1 MARQS
6 NKATTSCYIIT
17 TTALFLMIVT
27 LMSSYIPISSK
38 AIYSKSDLSIS
49 KDKKQEQ
56 EQQQPSL
63 SSFLLGAHL
72 DNVTNLTYYDI
83 KNKNNNNNMTGSN
96 IAHLPNNSITQNN
109 NINETQLSAITYTAK
124 FACGS
129 VSKDVGML
137 TAGYYDTDI
146 SVFNKQQYPVVMLLN
161 LIVNNGNSS
170 PNSIIKTV
178 QPQRSTAISCKDMLG
193 LFNIKVKDLVE
204 GFATITVQLDNGIL
218 GSLSS
223 SGMISAFTP
232 APRSLSSQAQI
243 NLLDV
248 HVFYSVNSFS
258 LGGPAAATHMQN
270 LPVDKITFS
279 ILNDTSKKIP
289 DSMLLK
295 VLYSTVDSQ
304 TDTIFDPEAQVKRLL
319 ADKFHLSNSD
329 LTGVKLKIYDVNTGA
344 SMMLDRHAIASLQ
357 VQPRAIYH

>member
-1 MARQS
+1 MASQS
-6 NKATTSCYIIT
+6 DKATTSCYIIT
-17 TTALFLMIVT
+17 TTALFLMVVI
-27 LMSSYIPISSK
+27 LMSSYIPFSSK
-38 AIYSKSDLSIS
+38 AIYLKSDLTMS
-49 KDKKQEQ
+49 KDKKQE
-56 EQQQPSL
+56 QQPSL

-72 DNVTNLTYYDI
+72 DNVTNLTYYDT
-83 KNKNNNNNMTGSN
+83 KNNKNNMTGSN
-96 IAHLPNNSITQNN
+96 MALLPNNSITQND

-137 TAGYYDTDI
+137 TAGYYDTDV
-146 SVFNKQQYPVVMLLN
+146 SVFNKQEYPVVMLLN

-170 PNSIIKTV
+170 SNSIIKTV
-178 QPQRSTAISCKDMLG
+178 QPQKPTAISCKDMLG
-193 LFNIKVKDLVE
+193 LFNIKAKDVVE

-248 HVFYSVNSFS
+248 RVFYSVNSFS

-270 LPVDKITFS
+270 LLVDKITFS

-295 VLYSTVDSQ
+295 VLYATVDSQ
-304 TDTIFDPEAQVKRLL
+304 TDAIFDPKAQVKRLL

-357 VQPRAIYH
+357 VQPRAIYQ

>member
-1 MARQS
+1 
-6 NKATTSCYIIT
+6 
-17 TTALFLMIVT
+17 
-27 LMSSYIPISSK
+27 
-38 AIYSKSDLSIS
+38 
-49 KDKKQEQ
+49 
-56 EQQQPSL
+56 
-63 SSFLLGAHL
+63 
-72 DNVTNLTYYDI
+72 
-83 KNKNNNNNMTGSN
+83 MTGSN
-96 IAHLPNNSITQNN
+96 IAHLPNNSITQND

-137 TAGYYDTDI
+137 TAGYYDTDV
-146 SVFNKQQYPVVMLLN
+146 SVFNKQEYPVVMLLN

-170 PNSIIKTV
+170 SNSIIKTV
-178 QPQRSTAISCKDMLG
+178 QPQKSTAISCKDMLG

-248 HVFYSVNSFS
+248 RVFYSVNSFS

-270 LPVDKITFS
+270 LLVDKITFS

-295 VLYSTVDSQ
+295 VLYATVDSQ

-319 ADKFHLSNSD
+319 ADKFHLSNPD

-357 VQPRAIYH
+357 VQPRAIYQ

>member
-1 MARQS
+1 MASQS

-17 TTALFLMIVT
+17 TTALFLMIVI

-38 AIYSKSDLSIS
+38 AIYLKSDLTMS
-49 KDKKQEQ
+49 KDKKQ

-63 SSFLLGAHL
+63 SSFLLRAHL

-83 KNKNNNNNMTGSN
+83 KNNNNMTGSN
-96 IAHLPNNSITQNN
+96 MALLPNNSITQND

-137 TAGYYDTDI
+137 TAGYYDTDV
-146 SVFNKQQYPVVMLLN
+146 SVFNKQEYPVVMLLN

-170 PNSIIKTV
+170 SNSIIKTV
-178 QPQRSTAISCKDMLG
+178 QPQKSTAISCKDMLG
-193 LFNIKVKDLVE
+193 LFNIKVKDVVE

-248 HVFYSVNSFS
+248 RVFYSVNSFS

-270 LPVDKITFS
+270 LLVDKITFS

-295 VLYSTVDSQ
+295 VLYATVDSQ

-357 VQPRAIYH
+357 VQPRAIYQ

>member
-1 MARQS
+1 MASQS

-17 TTALFLMIVT
+17 TTALFLMIVI

-38 AIYSKSDLSIS
+38 AIYLKSDLTMS

-56 EQQQPSL
+56 QQQPSL

-72 DNVTNLTYYDI
+72 DNVTNLTYYDT
-83 KNKNNNNNMTGSN
+83 KNNKNNMTGSN
-96 IAHLPNNSITQNN
+96 MALLPNNSITQND

-137 TAGYYDTDI
+137 TAGYYDTDV
-146 SVFNKQQYPVVMLLN
+146 SVFNKQEYPVVMLLN

-170 PNSIIKTV
+170 SNSIIKTV
-178 QPQRSTAISCKDMLG
+178 QPQKSTAISCKDMLG

-248 HVFYSVNSFS
+248 RVFYSVNSFS

-270 LPVDKITFS
+270 LLVDKITFS

-295 VLYSTVDSQ
+295 VLYATVDSQ
-304 TDTIFDPEAQVKRLL
+304 TDTIFDPKAQVKRLL

-344 SMMLDRHAIASLQ
+344 SLMLDRHAIASLQ
-357 VQPRAIYH
+357 VQPRAIYQ